1 MSYWWYVTGSGEVWY
16 FSALHSHLPEIW
28 LWNTDATLSCLL
40 CPGSDEVVAKLGVKV
55 SPVYLGSAPP
65 WCHLVSWA
73 WGSRLN
79 SVAEGYFM
87 PRTMQGEI
95 CLSLCKF
102 LQRSETIWAPR
113 QNSPV
118 KQDEHSVSYMAL
130 NCNITAN
137 STDQII
143 LPGQPGN
150 DPESQLFI
158 WLRWAFVFFILST
171 PANFPKEPSGRKLL
185 MFW

>member
-1 MSYWWYVTGSGEVWY
+1 
-16 FSALHSHLPEIW
+16 
-28 LWNTDATLSCLL
+28 
-40 CPGSDEVVAKLGVKV
+40 
-55 SPVYLGSAPP
+55 
-65 WCHLVSWA
+65 
-73 WGSRLN
+73 
-79 SVAEGYFM
+79 M

-95 CLSLCKF
+95 CLSLCNF

-158 WLRWAFVFFILST
+158 
-171 PANFPKEPSGRKLL
+171 
-185 MFW
+185 